1 MVHNFISLNHNS
13 NWQLSQSK
21 QGVTHHVTCHLHLPE
36 PRRPNA
42 CTYVYNMFALP
53 PVTILPYWL
62 NNIEF
67 TTTWNTNMFDEM
79 KCKGN
84 CMNKQYKV
92 YTIMLYAITTKM
104 TFITAS
110 AWIKWIGWQGM
121 QWCILGK
128 DWYPSGSMY
137 TLWNINS
144 FIMTLSNKSWNKLVV
159 TV

>member
-1 MVHNFISLNHNS
+1 
-13 NWQLSQSK
+13 
-21 QGVTHHVTCHLHLPE
+21 
-36 PRRPNA
+36 
-42 CTYVYNMFALP
+42 MFALP

-121 QWCILGK
+121 Q
-128 DWYPSGSMY
+128 
-137 TLWNINS
+137 
-144 FIMTLSNKSWNKLVV
+144 
-159 TV
+159 